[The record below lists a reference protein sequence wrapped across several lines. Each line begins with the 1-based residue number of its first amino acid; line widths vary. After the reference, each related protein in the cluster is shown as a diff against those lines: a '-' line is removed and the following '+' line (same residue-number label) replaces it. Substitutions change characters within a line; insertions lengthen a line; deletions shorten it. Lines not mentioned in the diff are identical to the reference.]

1 MPGQGKHTNYYDTAF
16 KTPAEV
22 DKKNLLEQVFP
33 KSPFVGSEAYVQAK
47 VLATANLRLK
57 AIGADFLQQGDSG
70 YFPEGV
76 FMDYRG
82 PGGSSADIS
91 TVKWQKGGDPL
102 NPYVPDIR
110 SPGPADGVVLSST
123 ETGEVLTNADAS
135 LGDSRTA
142 PPATLT
148 EIGTLNRNYDP
159 ADIEADAGE
168 NSGTRNP
175 IWTGKKIHAA
185 ASLGVDKVLE
195 LGDSMGLNDNMPLR
209 K

>member
-16 KTPAEV
+16 KPDS
-22 DKKNLLEQVFP
+22 DKKILLEQVFP
-33 KSPFVGSEAYVQAK
+33 KSPFVGSEAYVKAK
-47 VLATANLRLK
+47 VLATADLRLK
-57 AIGADFLQQGDSG
+57 AIGANFLQQGDSG

-82 PGGSSADIS
+82 PGGNSADIS

-110 SPGPADGVVLSST
+110 SPGPAEGVVLSST
-123 ETGEVLTNADAS
+123 ETDIVLTNADAS
-135 LGDSRTA
+135 LGDPRTA
-142 PPATLT
+142 PPTSLT
-148 EIGTLNRNYDP
+148 EIGTLNRNYNP
-159 ADIEADAGE
+159 ADAEDEAGF
-168 NSGTRNP
+168 NLGTRNP

-185 ASLGVDKVLE
+185 TSLGVGNVLE

-209 K
+209 KT